1 MRKDP
6 DDRKIE
12 LIDAAESLFSEKGF
26 SETSVN
32 DICDKVGVAHG
43 LFYYYFDSKEDLIE
57 AITAEVIGELES
69 KLEAILED
77 LEMRADEKFIRFLS
91 LSFQRENKRPYLA
104 SYFSKID
111 SPQVYYS
118 LFDELV
124 DILTPYL
131 TEIVEQG
138 REEGIFH
145 TKYPEQTI
153 RFWLNGRLFMVDK
166 DDLFREEV
174 FEDMMAQAFM
184 LERLL
189 GSERSFLTSFYEEK
203 EEEIKTFLQ
212 KASEEEID

>member
-1 MRKDP
+1 MRKEP

-26 SETSVN
+26 NETSVN

-69 KLEAILED
+69 KLDVILENP
-77 LEMRADEKFIRFLS
+77 EMRADEKFIRFLS
-91 LSFQRENKRPYLA
+91 LSFQRKNKRSYLA

-138 REEGIFH
+138 IEEGIFH
-145 TKYPEQTI
+145 TEYPEQTI
-153 RFWLNGRLFMVDK
+153 RFWLNGRLFIVDEE
-166 DDLFREEV
+166 DLFREEI

-189 GSERSFLTSFYEEK
+189 GSERRFLTSFYEEK

-212 KASEEEID
+212 KASGEEID